1 MTALE
6 APSEILLMALFED
19 AGRAESAV
27 ESLWRRGF
35 DSNCL
40 SLLAREP
47 RLRRVE
53 SGSRAPDWRRQRA
66 VTPHLWF
73 RFQRSA
79 LVRLPHLGL
88 VVALGPIA
96 QELLEGPASRRHGA
110 AQLATALRRLGLPA
124 AEAPRFDQ
132 ALQKRLIVLAAQVR
146 RAEAH
151 EWAALLH
158 VAGAAFMTAHLRL
171 DAWPQGAYRQKGRRG
186 SRRSPRRRH
195 SLV

>member
-6 APSEILLMALFED
+6 APSEILLMALFDD
-19 AGRAESAV
+19 AARAESAV

-35 DSNCL
+35 DPNRL

-47 RLRRVE
+47 GMRRAE
-53 SGSRAPDWRRQRA
+53 TGSRPPDWRRQRA

-96 QELLEGPASRRHGA
+96 QELSEGPASHRGSAR
-110 AQLATALRRLGLPA
+110 LTTALRRLGLPA

-132 ALQKRLIVLAAQVR
+132 ALQKRLVVLAAQVR

-151 EWAALLH
+151 EWAALLQ

-171 DAWPQGAYRQKGRRG
+171 DAWPRVAQRRKARRG